1 MCHAVR
7 AGAHRTPGRGF
18 ASYAD
23 AVLPR
28 PSLLLAV
35 FVGGCAG
42 GLARYA
48 VTSGSTGV
56 PWSTLWVNV
65 SGAFALA
72 VLLVVA
78 LEVLPQSTYVRPLL
92 GSGFCGALTTFSGIV
107 VPVSTLTRDGR
118 PLAGLGYLG
127 ASVLGGLAAAVV
139 GLLVGRWVVG
149 MRSA

>member
-1 MCHAVR
+1 MR
-7 AGAHRTPGRGF
+7 
-18 ASYAD
+18 
-23 AVLPR
+23 PR

-65 SGAFALA
+65 SGAFLLAL
-72 VLLVVA
+72 LLVVVT
-78 LEVLPQSTYVRPLL
+78 EVLPQSTYVQPLL
-92 GSGFCGALTTFSGIV
+92 GSGFCGAWTTFSGIV

-127 ASVLGGLAAAVV
+127 ASVLGGLAAALA
-139 GLLVGRWVVG
+139 GLLLGRFVLAG
-149 MRSA
+149 RS